1 MDLASHHWSIWAD
14 LKSGRRRSGAE
25 ISAGSVEAAG
35 RFRDVS
41 YCSVD
46 LPTMETAR
54 FSKSF
59 STVPYHHYPRRVLT
73 YRAFSHAWRLINQS
87 RSSMRA
93 WTSLFHEWMLP
104 RSNLAALSSSPD
116 QMTTSEPIRRQM
128 CKLDLLRIRLMDD
141 RAHDPSTP

>member
-1 MDLASHHWSIWAD
+1 MDLASHHWSIWVD

-59 STVPYHHYPRRVLT
+59 STVPHHHYPRRVLT

-87 RSSMRA
+87 EYSFLPV
-93 WTSLFHEWMLP
+93 SLSGVPVLRMP
-104 RSNLAALSSSPD
+104 SNQDSGIDMAY
-116 QMTTSEPIRRQM
+116 
-128 CKLDLLRIRLMDD
+128 
-141 RAHDPSTP
+141 